1 MATVAGDG
9 GADQALVLGQD
20 LRVTLP

>member
-9 GADQALVLGQD
+9 GADQAPVLGQD